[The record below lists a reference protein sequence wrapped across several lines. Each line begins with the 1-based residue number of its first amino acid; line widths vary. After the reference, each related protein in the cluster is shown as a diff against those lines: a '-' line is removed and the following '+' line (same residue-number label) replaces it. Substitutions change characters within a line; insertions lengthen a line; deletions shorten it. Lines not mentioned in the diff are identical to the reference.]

1 MPVRRSI
8 ATTVLI
14 TALALTSCGGGS
26 SGGSDG
32 AGDPGTTKPAAG
44 SSSGGA
50 EVKIADFA
58 FDPGSIE
65 VKVGDTVTFTNSDS
79 AAHTA
84 TAGDDQP
91 KAFDT
96 GEIDGDGSAEVTFDE
111 AGDYSYSCS
120 IHDYMT
126 GTVRVLE

>member
-1 MPVRRSI
+1 MRLRITLI
-8 ATTVLI
+8 ATLMAAAVTL
-14 TALALTSCGGGS
+14 TACGGGS
-26 SGGSDG
+26 SDATEATSSGKESDG
-32 AGDPGTTKPAAG
+32 AAT
-44 SSSGGA
+44 

-58 FDPGSIE
+58 FDPEETE

-84 TAGDDQP
+84 TADKDAP

-96 GEIDGDGSAEVTFDE
+96 KKISGDESAEVTFDE

-120 IHDYMT
+120 IHDYMK
-126 GTVRVLE
+126 GTIRVMK